1 MRNIKPFIRKAYWTA
16 LNNTISNKGLPV
28 PCYDT
33 FAPDNAEF
41 PYILIGNQ
49 TQEDDKDNQ
58 EFNYITTIILDVV
71 TAGLAPY
78 GRSDADFIA
87 DSILQIVCRYPENYL
102 SLQVGKIVTAKLV
115 QQASLSSITDTNI
128 VHREILTIENWI
140 DGQG

>member
-1 MRNIKPFIRKAYWTA
+1 MRNIKLFIRKAYWTA
-16 LNNTISNKGLPV
+16 LNNTINYKGLPV

-33 FAPDNAEF
+33 FAPDNAQF

-58 EFNYITTIILDVV
+58 EYNYITTINLDVV

-78 GRSDADFIA
+78 GRLDADSIA

-102 SLQVGKIVTAKLV
+102 ALQIGKIVTAKLI
-115 QQASLSSITDTNI
+115 QQTSLSSITDTNI
-128 VHREILTIENWI
+128 VHREIMTIENWI
-140 DGQG
+140 NG